1 LRFFGVMVLALAAVG
16 CATPPPASDEPAL
29 IERPNERSR
38 DELRRVL
45 AEAFNGR
52 PVTIAEDAL
61 TRDDLLVIERSEPRG
76 PEGSP
81 AGGRVLERPEQF
93 RLVLRDSHCELIRSS
108 DQRRWTM
115 TETSCVPKRGAGN
128 D

>member
-1 LRFFGVMVLALAAVG
+1 MALALAALG
-16 CATPPPASDEPAL
+16 CATPPAVDQPAL
-29 IERPNERSR
+29 IERPTERSR
-38 DELRRVL
+38 TELQRVL

-61 TRDDLLVIERSEPRG
+61 TRDDLLVIERREPRG

-93 RLVLRDSHCELIRSS
+93 RLVLRGSHCELIRSS

-115 TETSCVPKRGAGN
+115 ADTNCVAKRGAG
-128 D
+128 DD

>member
-1 LRFFGVMVLALAAVG
+1 VALAVAAFG
-16 CATPPPASDEPAL
+16 CATPPAVDQPAL
-29 IERPNERSR
+29 IERPDEHSR
-38 DELRRVL
+38 AELQRVL

-52 PVTIAEDAL
+52 AVTIAEDAL
-61 TRDDLLVIERSEPRG
+61 TRDDLLVIERREPRG
-76 PEGSP
+76 LQGSP

-93 RLVLRDSHCELIRSS
+93 RLVLRGSRCELIRSS

-115 TETSCVPKRGAGN
+115 TQTSCVPKSGAGN